1 MRVPEATARVK
12 AFLDRVVRRGGP
24 LPPKRFVAELAIG
37 SISVP

>member
-24 LPPKRFVAELAIG
+24 LRFVAELAIG
-37 SISVP
+37 SVSVP